1 MDPNKVLEA
10 ASTNPLMNAA
20 QTKTGQNLGY
30 FTTDAIAD
38 ALEKTNATN
47 RNTSAFMRV
56 YENLF
61 LYPKATSQIAKTI
74 LSPVTHLRNFIS
86 AGAFAAANGII
97 PAVDTAA
104 VKSAYQ
110 ALQTPLKGTRIQNEF
125 YEKLLRLGVVNSNV
139 RLGDLTR
146 LLEDVR
152 FGETMTSDRG
162 MRLLLKPL
170 SKLKQASQDLYT
182 AEDDFWKIYSW
193 SQEKKRIGDSLIKA
207 GT

>member
-47 RNTSAFMRV
+47 RNTGAFMRV

-110 ALQTPLKGTRIQNEF
+110 ALQAPLKGTRIQNEF
-125 YEKLLRLGVVNSNV
+125 YEKLLRLGV
-139 RLGDLTR
+139 
-146 LLEDVR
+146 
-152 FGETMTSDRG
+152 
-162 MRLLLKPL
+162 
-170 SKLKQASQDLYT
+170 T
-182 AEDDFWKIYSW
+182 ARS
-193 SQEKKRIGDSLIKA
+193 
-207 GT
+207 